1 MAKLGKIPIA
11 LAALLAL
18 LLLAGRLHPAIL
30 DGIVNPSGMLTSCSS
45 LTENQSL
52 MRVLEW
58 TGLSLIAIMVGL
70 VWAIIGQILGGT
82 FGGQKYNEF
91 VKGMIWGG
99 VETAALLGLFTAL
112 FSAFWGYGMDNIV
125 SAQAYAALARNTVSF
140 DFGLMLGANFIA
152 GFITNMNPQF
162 KIPGPAYMTVSFQIA
177 PMFKPILDILGT
189 TMQLITTALV
199 MWAAQEFLLCF
210 IKGNMLVILI
220 PAGFFLRGFG
230 LKAGGNALL
239 GIALSL
245 FFIYPYMINL
255 TGQVVTSQ
263 IEDDILSS
271 RATYSDPAT
280 SNRFPDHPWAN
291 TCVMKPICCLQNS
304 QPDSPDDLYIKNGG
318 DGSWPLYRVSPQKVS
333 QGLFSMRYDDATGGS
348 HVNYCMYNTLLSNV
362 YRATF
367 MDKIMRLNVGTFAG
381 GAIALGTAA
390 FLKYMNVSWMS
401 VGLMVPMMYFSIY
414 AIMEMVFFVFI
425 MTIIVPLFMLFVT
438 LTLAKE
444 IAKVLGTEIDLSAL
458 EKII

>member
-1 MAKLGKIPIA
+1 MAKIGKIPIT
-11 LAALLAL
+11 LAALLTL
-18 LLLAGRLHPAIL
+18 LMLSGRLHPAIL
-30 DGIVNPSGMLTSCSS
+30 DGILRPAVSLTSCGTG
-45 LTENQSL
+45 LPYDQGL
-52 MRVLEW
+52 ARVLEW
-58 TGLSLIAIMVGL
+58 SGLSLIAIMVSMA
-70 VWAIIGQILGGT
+70 WATIGQVMGGT

-91 VKGMIWGG
+91 IKGMIWGA

-112 FSAFWGYGMDNIV
+112 FSVLWVYGMDNLE
-125 SAQAYAALARNTVSF
+125 SAQAYAVLARNTVSF

-189 TMQLITTALV
+189 TMQLITTAVV
-199 MWAAQEFLLCF
+199 MWAAQEFFLCF
-210 IKGNMLVILI
+210 IKSNMLVILI

-255 TGQVVTSQ
+255 TGGAVASQ
-263 IEDDILSS
+263 LEDDIIASQV
-271 RATYSDPAT
+271 T
-280 SNRFPDHPWAN
+280 SNNFPQHLWDQ
-291 TCVMKPICCLQNS
+291 TCVDKPICCLSNA
-304 QPDSPDDLYIKNGG
+304 QPNLITDPYIKNGG
-318 DGSWPLYRVSPQKVS
+318 DGSFPDHRLSPGKVS
-333 QGLFSMRYDDATGGS
+333 QGMFSMRYNDSSGGS
-348 HVNYCMYNTLLSNV
+348 PVNFCMYNTVLANV

-367 MDKIMRLNVGTFAG
+367 MDKIMKLDVWTFAG
-381 GAIALGTAA
+381 GAGAIGTIAL
-390 FLKYMNVSWMS
+390 LKYMNVSWMS
-401 VGLMVPMMYFSIY
+401 TGLMVPLAFFSIY
-414 AIMEMVFFVFI
+414 AIMEMVYFVFI
-425 MTIIVPLFMLFVT
+425 MTVIVPLFILFVT

>member
-1 MAKLGKIPIA
+1 MAKIGRIPIL

-18 LLLAGRLHPAIL
+18 LILSGRLYPSIL
-30 DGIVNPSGMLTSCSS
+30 DGILRPSNALTTCGTG
-45 LTENQSL
+45 LTDSQGLS
-52 MRVLEW
+52 RVMEW
-58 TGLSLIAIMVGL
+58 AGLSLIAILVGL
-70 VWAIIGQILGGT
+70 MWAIIGQVLGGT
-82 FGGQKYNEF
+82 FGGPKYNEF
-91 VKGMIWGG
+91 VKGMIWGS

-112 FSAFWGYGMDNIV
+112 FSVFWGYGMDNV
-125 SAQAYAALARNTVSF
+125 ESARAYAVLAKNTVSF

-199 MWAAQEFLLCF
+199 MWAAQEFFICF
-210 IKGNMLVILI
+210 IKSSMLTILI

-239 GIALSL
+239 GIAISL
-245 FFIYPYMINL
+245 FFIYPYMISL
-255 TGQVVTSQ
+255 TGSVVASQ
-263 IEDDILSS
+263 LQDDII
-271 RATYSDPAT
+271 
-280 SNRFPDHPWAN
+280 SNNIASGNFPQHVWNA
-291 TCVMKPICCLQNS
+291 TCVDKPICCLM
-304 QPDSPDDLYIKNGG
+304 DASPSNISSPYIVNCG
-318 DGSWPLYRVSPQKVS
+318 DGSFPNHRLAPDKVS
-333 QGLFSMRYDDATGGS
+333 HGLFNMRYSDANGGS
-348 HVNYCMYNTLLSNV
+348 LGNFCMYNTVLANV

-367 MDKIMRLNVGTFAG
+367 MDKIMKLDAWTITG
-381 GAIALGTAA
+381 GAGAALGTAA
-390 FLKYMNVSWMS
+390 LLKYMNVSWMS
-401 VGLMVPMMYFSIY
+401 VGLMVPLALFSIY

-425 MTIIVPLFMLFVT
+425 MTVIVPLFILFVT

-458 EKII
+458 EKLI